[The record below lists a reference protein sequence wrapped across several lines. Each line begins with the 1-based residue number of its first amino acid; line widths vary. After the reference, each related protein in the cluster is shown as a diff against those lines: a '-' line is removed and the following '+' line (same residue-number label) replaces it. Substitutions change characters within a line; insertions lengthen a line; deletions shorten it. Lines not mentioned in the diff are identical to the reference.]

1 MAGVLDTEERRA
13 QVWEMLVR
21 GVSQKVIADTL
32 SVHRNT
38 VANDIRVLRAKH
50 RKEVTDIDTKA
61 ELGDAVKKF
70 DEIFKYAMSEY
81 SLSNKEQQRATF
93 LEKAMMALT
102 KKVGLLVDTGVL
114 PKAANEITGKL
125 TIEGIDVTRASLEE
139 LKTLRG
145 RMANQL
151 QVLQGGRN

>member
-1 MAGVLDTEERRA
+1 MAGVLDTEERRN

-21 GVSQKVIADTL
+21 GVSQKVISETL
-32 SVHRNT
+32 NVHRNT
-38 VANDIRVLRAKH
+38 VANDIKVLRDRH
-50 RKEVTDIDTKA
+50 RKDIADVDTKA

-70 DEIFKYAMSEY
+70 DEIFKYAMNEY
-81 SLSNKEQQRATF
+81 STCAKEQQRATF

-125 TIEGIDVTRASLEE
+125 TIEGVDVTRASLEE
-139 LKTLRG
+139 LKTLRN
-145 RMANQL
+145 RMSNQL
-151 QVLQGGRN
+151 DALQGGRN